1 MGKVSHRELCTD
13 SCLRDPVQELFISE
27 DLCRERARAFGGA
40 VMKIDRLCPN
50 IVRKRSRGDGSSNER
65 SSALLSGGAIPKNVP
80 QGHFNDDVEL
90 GPQRI
95 EERTKN
101 AGQNRRIRTS
111 MVEVE
116 SCTFNPSYLHSLLC
130 FTLFLLWF

>member
-1 MGKVSHRELCTD
+1 MVKVSH
-13 SCLRDPVQELFISE
+13 SVQEFFISE
-27 DLCRERARAFGGA
+27 YLCRERARAFGGA

-80 QGHFNDDVEL
+80 QSYLNDDMVL

-116 SCTFNPSYLHSLLC
+116 SCTFISL
-130 FTLFLLWF
+130 FVITFLLLFFYGFKILLP

>member
-1 MGKVSHRELCTD
+1 MGKVSHRQLCMD
-13 SCLRDPVQELFISE
+13 SCLCDPVQELFIAE
-27 DLCRERARAFGGA
+27 YLYRERARAFGSA
-40 VMKIDRLCPN
+40 VMKIDRLCPI
-50 IVRKRSRGDGSSNER
+50 IVQKRSRGVGSSNER

-80 QGHFNDDVEL
+80 QGHLNDDMEL

-101 AGQNRRIRTS
+101 AGQNRRIRTP

-116 SCTFNPSYLHSLLC
+116 SCTFLSSFIIMFYSFPFMVSKY
-130 FTLFLLWF
+130 